1 MNTISNRNQDGLISI
16 PQLFSIARAF
26 YVYESTRRISLS
38 SVAHYGDILVP
49 SWRFCYFH
57 GALNLI
63 SGRKKI
69 HEIDLFLYFGV
80 FHEFFVKNIKKSI
93 SQKKICLRKWRF
105 LILMWRFFEIKTIGN
120 TAQYVYVLSSVV
132 VWRGTGTRNP
142 WWKEAAFLTGRKL
155 DQERSS
161 KHHHYH
167 HHRQARPIFFGEFC
181 SLHIRT
187 YLVGEINILLIIHFE
202 RVCASRISL
211 GYFLHVDFFPSLID
225 AIYIW
230 VS

>member
-1 MNTISNRNQDGLISI
+1 MKLIYS
-16 PQLFSIARAF
+16 F
-26 YVYESTRRISLS
+26 
-38 SVAHYGDILVP
+38 ILV
-49 SWRFCYFH
+49 YFMNF
-57 GALNLI
+57 L
-63 SGRKKI
+63 SKTKKNQ
-69 HEIDLFLYFGV
+69 
-80 FHEFFVKNIKKSI
+80 FHE
-93 SQKKICLRKWRF
+93 KKICLRKWRF

-187 YLVGEINILLIIHFE
+187 YLVGEINILLIIHFG

>member
-63 SGRKKI
+63 SGGKKI

-80 FHEFFVKNIKKSI
+80 FHEFFVKNKKN
-93 SQKKICLRKWRF
+93 QFHEKKICLRKWRF

-187 YLVGEINILLIIHFE
+187 YLVGEINILLIIHFG

>member
-1 MNTISNRNQDGLISI
+1 MNTFSNRNQDGLISI

-63 SGRKKI
+63 SGGKKI

-80 FHEFFVKNIKKSI
+80 FHEFFVKNKKKSI
-93 SQKKICLRKWRF
+93 SRKKNCLRKWRF

-120 TAQYVYVLSSVV
+120 TAQYVYVLSSEV

>member
-63 SGRKKI
+63 SGGKKI

-80 FHEFFVKNIKKSI
+80 FHEFFVKNKKKSI
-93 SQKKICLRKWRF
+93 SRKKNCLRKWRF

>member
-1 MNTISNRNQDGLISI
+1 MALFNPYVAIFRNQNNWQHG
-16 PQLFSIARAF
+16 
-26 YVYESTRRISLS
+26 
-38 SVAHYGDILVP
+38 SVCVCAEQCG
-49 SWRFCYFH
+49 
-57 GALNLI
+57 
-63 SGRKKI
+63 
-69 HEIDLFLYFGV
+69 
-80 FHEFFVKNIKKSI
+80 
-93 SQKKICLRKWRF
+93 
-105 LILMWRFFEIKTIGN
+105 
-120 TAQYVYVLSSVV
+120 SVV
-132 VWRGTGTRNP
+132 CGGTRTRNP

-167 HHRQARPIFFGEFC
+167 HPRQARPIFFGEFC

>member
-1 MNTISNRNQDGLISI
+1 MALFNPYVAIFRNQNNWQHG
-16 PQLFSIARAF
+16 
-26 YVYESTRRISLS
+26 
-38 SVAHYGDILVP
+38 SVCVCAEQCG
-49 SWRFCYFH
+49 
-57 GALNLI
+57 
-63 SGRKKI
+63 
-69 HEIDLFLYFGV
+69 
-80 FHEFFVKNIKKSI
+80 
-93 SQKKICLRKWRF
+93 
-105 LILMWRFFEIKTIGN
+105 
-120 TAQYVYVLSSVV
+120 SVDC
-132 VWRGTGTRNP
+132 GGTRNP

-230 VS
+230 VSQLPPLPSHRNWTILICGEYLLNSIAESFNVNILKFVSYTSLLLCVI

>member
-63 SGRKKI
+63 SGGKKI

-80 FHEFFVKNIKKSI
+80 FHEFFVKNKKKSI
-93 SQKKICLRKWRF
+93 SREKKF
-105 LILMWRFFEIKTIGN
+105 ASENG
-120 TAQYVYVLSSVV
+120 
-132 VWRGTGTRNP
+132 
-142 WWKEAAFLTGRKL
+142 AF
-155 DQERSS
+155 
-161 KHHHYH
+161 
-167 HHRQARPIFFGEFC
+167 
-181 SLHIRT
+181 
-187 YLVGEINILLIIHFE
+187 
-202 RVCASRISL
+202 
-211 GYFLHVDFFPSLID
+211 
-225 AIYIW
+225 
-230 VS
+230 

>member
-1 MNTISNRNQDGLISI
+1 M
-16 PQLFSIARAF
+16 FSIARAPRAF

>member
-1 MNTISNRNQDGLISI
+1 MKLIYSCILVYFMNFSSNTKKTISRKKNLPPKMALFNPYVAIFRNQNNWQHG
-16 PQLFSIARAF
+16 
-26 YVYESTRRISLS
+26 
-38 SVAHYGDILVP
+38 SVCVCAEQCG
-49 SWRFCYFH
+49 
-57 GALNLI
+57 
-63 SGRKKI
+63 
-69 HEIDLFLYFGV
+69 
-80 FHEFFVKNIKKSI
+80 
-93 SQKKICLRKWRF
+93 
-105 LILMWRFFEIKTIGN
+105 
-120 TAQYVYVLSSVV
+120 SVDC
-132 VWRGTGTRNP
+132 GGTRNP

-187 YLVGEINILLIIHFE
+187 YLVGEINILLIIHFG

>member
-63 SGRKKI
+63 SGGKKI

-80 FHEFFVKNIKKSI
+80 FHEFFVKNK
-93 SQKKICLRKWRF
+93 KKINFTKKK
-105 LILMWRFFEIKTIGN
+105 IASENG
-120 TAQYVYVLSSVV
+120 
-132 VWRGTGTRNP
+132 
-142 WWKEAAFLTGRKL
+142 AF
-155 DQERSS
+155 
-161 KHHHYH
+161 
-167 HHRQARPIFFGEFC
+167 
-181 SLHIRT
+181 
-187 YLVGEINILLIIHFE
+187 
-202 RVCASRISL
+202 
-211 GYFLHVDFFPSLID
+211 
-225 AIYIW
+225 
-230 VS
+230 